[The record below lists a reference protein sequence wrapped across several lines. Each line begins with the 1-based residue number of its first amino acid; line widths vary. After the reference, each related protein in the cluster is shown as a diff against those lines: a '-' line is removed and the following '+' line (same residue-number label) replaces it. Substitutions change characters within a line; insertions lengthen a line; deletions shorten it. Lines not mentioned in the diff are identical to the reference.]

1 MMDSE
6 DELVVLTDI
15 SSPSLDAFKD
25 LLREDGGGEAPEI
38 TEGHQN
44 PELREDEPLALLA
57 DVALAPSCGRS
68 VSCSCPEVSGVTGN
82 LHSIQL
88 QLQFFLSRVDNLQ
101 DSLVS
106 GNSHLDR
113 EALAAAV
120 SSLLYT
126 CQPYFNHL
134 ESTGRS
140 TVSLCAHKPS
150 EFCSKLCGLKSVVSE
165 GNTLTLQR
173 RSFCLQLLS
182 FSQQLCDR
190 LEQLLLTYAS
200 YDLISL
206 DESEPNSISHF
217 CVGQV
222 QLGQMKVTT
231 FRYCKPTPYLSRVDT
246 GVYKRMRWNVQ
257 RFQEDHRRGEDSEE
271 EEEEEREEEE
281 EEEGEIQTDYYFLC
295 YEDILNTHAD
305 PDSENE
311 DASND
316 NVVRMWSIGQ
326 WVQVKPERT
335 TDDIYDWILCE
346 VPEASYRRLLFLGR
360 NEPSSCTAT
369 DYLQQLLLTCHAD

>member
-1 MMDSE
+1 
-6 DELVVLTDI
+6 
-15 SSPSLDAFKD
+15 
-25 LLREDGGGEAPEI
+25 
-38 TEGHQN
+38 
-44 PELREDEPLALLA
+44 
-57 DVALAPSCGRS
+57 
-68 VSCSCPEVSGVTGN
+68 
-82 LHSIQL
+82 
-88 QLQFFLSRVDNLQ
+88 
-101 DSLVS
+101 
-106 GNSHLDR
+106 
-113 EALAAAV
+113 AV

-140 TVSLCAHKPS
+140 T
-150 EFCSKLCGLKSVVSE
+150 
-165 GNTLTLQR
+165 R

-200 YDLISL
+200 HDLICL
-206 DESEPNSISHF
+206 DEAEPNSISHF

-257 RFQEDHRRGEDSEE
+257 RLQEDHRRA
-271 EEEEEREEEE
+271 
-281 EEEGEIQTDYYFLC
+281 EGTVQTASFSYFLC
-295 YEDILNTHAD
+295 YEDIPNTHAD
-305 PDSENE
+305 PDSESE
-311 DASND
+311 DASSD

-360 NEPSSCTAT
+360 NEPSCCTAT

>member
-1 MMDSE
+1 MIDSE

-25 LLREDGGGEAPEI
+25 LLREEGVGEAPEF
-38 TEGHQN
+38 TEGPQN

-82 LHSIQL
+82 LHSTQL
-88 QLQFFLSRVDNLQ
+88 QLQFFLSRVDDLQ

-134 ESTGRS
+134 ESTSRS
-140 TVSLCAHKPS
+140 AVSLCAHKPA
-150 EFCSKLCGLKSVVSE
+150 EFCSK
-165 GNTLTLQR
+165 
-173 RSFCLQLLS
+173 LLS

-206 DESEPNSISHF
+206 DETEPNSISHF

-222 QLGQMKVTT
+222 QLGQMKVTA

-246 GVYKRMRWNVQ
+246 GVYKRMRWNVE
-257 RFQEDHRRGEDSEE
+257 RLQEDHRRGEDSEE
-271 EEEEEREEEE
+271 EEE
-281 EEEGEIQTDYYFLC
+281 IQTDYYFLC
-295 YEDILNTHAD
+295 YEDIHNTHAD
-305 PDSENE
+305 PDSESE

-335 TDDIYDWILCE
+335 TNNIYDWILCE

-369 DYLQQLLLTCHAD
+369 DYLQQLLLTTCHAD